1 MEKTNQIEK
10 TQMPI
15 SLMYA
20 TVKKEMTMAVRD
32 VIQKHPLPLYMVHSI
47 LESITTDLKNEM
59 YLELTDEVQK
69 YDLNLQQ
76 YYIDCKEQLIKDFE
90 NKEG

>member
-15 SLMYA
+15 SLIYA

-32 VIQKHPLPLYMVHSI
+32 VIQKHPYH
-47 LESITTDLKNEM
+47 
-59 YLELTDEVQK
+59 
-69 YDLNLQQ
+69 
-76 YYIDCKEQLIKDFE
+76 YIWYIAF
-90 NKEG
+90 